1 MTQIDRLL
9 AKAIADIGYTESPPN
24 SNKTKYGEAYG
35 LNGYSWCLIAIWYWF
50 REAGLSH
57 LFYGGGKV
65 ASCSQYRD
73 WAKKAGQWVT
83 GDYRRGD
90 LVIFDFPNT
99 GVSTD
104 HIGIVYAVTG
114 GGLVTIEGN
123 TSATGSQSNGGMVMQ
138 KTRSLDLV
146 IGAIRPPYEDES
158 ELTDAE
164 TGIVKAIQAALGAK
178 VDGEIKAQ
186 TLVDLAAAIGA
197 DAFPATVEIE
207 GMPTIAAKNI
217 VPFAPNAPLAYFG
230 NVISGSFHDG
240 SVPCSVLVQD
250 GKVRRGHS
258 CHASHGKPESVMY
271 RLWDGTVGL
280 KRVISTDEL
289 PTGLRWA
296 VGGLGLLDNYDPV
309 AEGFTK
315 LTTNGKTEDFSDV
328 LRDTNH
334 TMLGYRNGVFY
345 LVYCKSMTAAQVNE
359 HAKAL
364 GLELAVMLDGGH
376 VAAINGAEDFAKI
389 NINQKQLYAIQGERV
404 I

>member
-1 MTQIDRLL
+1 MSQIDKVLSVAL
-9 AKAIADIGYTESPPN
+9 EDLGYTESPPN

-35 LNGYSWCLIAIWYWF
+35 LNGYFWCVMALWYWF
-50 REAGLSH
+50 KKAGLSH
-57 LFYGGGKV
+57 LFSGGGKV
-65 ASCSQYRD
+65 ASCSQFRD
-73 WAKKAGQWVT
+73 WAKENGQWVT
-83 GDYRRGD
+83 SDYRRGD
-90 LVIFDFPNT
+90 LVIFDLPNT
-99 GVSTD
+99 KYATD
-104 HIGIVYAVTG
+104 HIGIVYATTADGV
-114 GGLVTIEGN
+114 VTIEGN

-138 KTRSLDLV
+138 KTRTLDLI
-146 IGAIRPPYEDES
+146 IGAIRPPYEEDEM
-158 ELTDAE
+158 TATE
-164 TGIVKAIQAALGAK
+164 TNIVKAIQVALGAK

-186 TLVDLAAAIGA
+186 TLIELAAAIGA
-197 DAFPATVEIE
+197 DAFPATVEIQ
-207 GMPTIAAKNI
+207 GMPAIVAENI
-217 VPFAPNAPLAYFG
+217 VPFSPNAPLSYFG

-334 TMLGYRNGVFY
+334 TMLGYKRGLFY
-345 LVYCKSMTAAQVNE
+345 LVYLRSMTAAEVNAY
-359 HAKAL
+359 AKSL
-364 GLELAVMLDGGH
+364 GLELAIMLDGGH

-389 NINQKQLYAIQGERV
+389 NIKQKQLYAIQGERV